1 MIDQS
6 SISLNNNF
14 SVKVVSRIDD
24 LANLRDDWDKLAS
37 KHGSYMPFLCFDWFR
52 LWLHHFLN
60 GNELCVVFLHEGH
73 NLACIAPFLRKR
85 ERFKGIN
92 VRKIELVGNVYSPF
106 RYFLFDQLGNE
117 QRVAYLSIILK
128 FLAKSYS
135 QWDFID
141 FSAIPG
147 ENRSFDVLKEA
158 INKAGVSCSEYFSF
172 GDWYLDDIACSGDE
186 YIAALPKKIRK
197 DVPYCRRR
205 LQKMGNLEFK
215 LIRNQGS
222 IDDYMEL
229 YYWVYSKSWQRREG
243 VGPTFHRDLA
253 KLAAKNGWLRLGFLF
268 LDGTP
273 ISAQFWMTCSNN
285 SFILKTVYNQ
295 DYRKYSPGKILTAEM
310 MKYVIDI
317 DKVKTVD
324 YVQGDEPYKK
334 DWTPKRRKRK
344 GLLVFNNNIKGKYL
358 ALLTNKIQ
366 PAINK
371 HKYLRKSKKI
381 IKNIFN

>member
-14 SVKVVSRIDD
+14 SIKVVSRIDD
-24 LANLRDDWDKLAS
+24 LANLRDDWDKLAP
-37 KHGSYMPFLCFDWFR
+37 KQGSYMPFLCFDWFR
-52 LWLHHFLN
+52 LWIEHFLDN
-60 GNELCVVFLHEGH
+60 HQLLVLLLYEHGDLQT
-73 NLACIAPFLRKR
+73 IAPLLIKQQ
-85 ERFKGIN
+85 RFKGIP
-92 VRKIELVGNVYSPF
+92 VRKIELIGNVYSPF

-141 FSAIPG
+141 VSAIPG

-158 INKAGVSCSEYFSF
+158 TNKAGLSCSEYFSF
-172 GDWYLDDIACSGDE
+172 GDWYLDDIAYSGDE
-186 YIAALPKKIRK
+186 YIANLPKKIRK
-197 DVPYCRRR
+197 DVPYCQRR
-205 LQKMGNLEFK
+205 LQKIGNLEFK
-215 LIRNQGS
+215 LIRNQGGV
-222 IDDYMEL
+222 DDYMDL

-268 LDGTP
+268 LDGSP

-285 SFILKTVYNQ
+285 SFILKTVYDQ

-324 YVQGDEPYKK
+324 YVQGDESYKK
-334 DWTPKRRKRK
+334 DWTPKRRERK
-344 GLLVFNNNIKGKYL
+344 GLLVFNDNIKGKYL